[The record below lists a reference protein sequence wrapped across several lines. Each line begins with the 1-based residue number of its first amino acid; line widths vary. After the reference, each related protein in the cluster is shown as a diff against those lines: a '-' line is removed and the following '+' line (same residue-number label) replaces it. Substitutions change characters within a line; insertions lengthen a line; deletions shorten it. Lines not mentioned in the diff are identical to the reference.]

1 MKIFDGEKNTFIS
14 TLDFYYEGGSI
25 SGTQNLMILHFVSG
39 GSIDTAMGFNASI
52 KYKIIDQECKNWL
65 EISSANRSGKLVSPY
80 YPDFYNKSAS
90 CSWILFVP
98 QNNIDSIIMTFVALN
113 VRILIIF
120 VLIIV
125 EFVSKKGFL
134 WEGSNKSMIWMTH

>member
-1 MKIFDGEKNTFIS
+1 MTLIS

-25 SGTQNLMILHFVSG
+25 SGTQNLMTLHFLS

-98 QNNIDSIIMTFVALN
+98 QNNIDSIIMTFVTLN
-113 VRILIIF
+113 VRILIIL

>member
-90 CSWILFVP
+90 CSWILSVP
-98 QNNIDSIIMTFVALN
+98 QTNIDSIIMTFVTLT

-120 VLIIV
+120 VLKIV
-125 EFVSKKGFL
+125 EFVSKEVIL
-134 WEGSNKSMIWMTH
+134 CVGSN